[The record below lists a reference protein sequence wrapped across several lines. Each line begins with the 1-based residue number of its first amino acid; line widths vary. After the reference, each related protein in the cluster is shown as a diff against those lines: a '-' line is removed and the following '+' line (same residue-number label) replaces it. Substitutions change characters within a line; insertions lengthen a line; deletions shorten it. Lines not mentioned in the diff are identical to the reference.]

1 MRNNRH
7 ARTGR
12 ARQIQPPI
20 AGPSATAFVAPL
32 ALLLAL
38 LAAWAPPVEAAGSGG
53 VLEGRALFEGVVPSP
68 VALVV
73 DKDGAHCKQAAGER
87 QEVVVGANMGLAGV
101 VVEVQ
106 GLKGQGEWQQPE
118 GGYVIRQKGCA
129 FAPEFL
135 VIPAGTELTVHN
147 NDPVLHNVNSGQWNI
162 AQPGGKNEVTKRK
175 MAFQGRPFVRV
186 TCNVHSW
193 MEAWVYVA
201 RSPYHA
207 VTGTDGKFKIEGLPA
222 GSYKATARHPKLRT
236 QRLKFTVEA
245 GKTTA
250 QDVTFTPKS
259 R

>member
-1 MRNNRH
+1 MRN
-7 ARTGR
+7 
-12 ARQIQPPI
+12 Q
-20 AGPSATAFVAPL
+20 SLVVFVA
-32 ALLLAL
+32 
-38 LAAWAPPVEAAGSGG
+38 LAAVVLVGGVSGGGGAEAAG
-53 VLEGRALFEGVVPSP
+53 VLEGRALFEGTVPSA

-73 DKDGAHCKQAAGER
+73 DKDGAHCKQAAGKR
-87 QEVVVGANMGLAGV
+87 QEVVVGPAKGLAGV

-118 GGYVIRQKGCA
+118 GGYVIRQKGCS

-147 NDPVLHNVNSGQWNI
+147 NDPVLHNVNTGQWNI

-186 TCNVHSW
+186 TCNVHAW

-201 RSPYHA
+201 RSPFYA
-207 VTGTDGKFKIEGLPA
+207 VTGKDGRFKIEGLPA

-236 QRLKFTVEA
+236 QRLKFSVES
-245 GKTTA
+245 GKTAT
-250 QDVTFTPKS
+250 QDVTFKPRS